1 MDIIVY
7 DFDKTIYG
15 GETGTD
21 FLIFY
26 MKKKPLKVFLFG
38 ISFVKDI
45 LLFLFKKIK
54 LKELKGS
61 YFKFL
66 SDESADEVEKLANEF
81 WEKRASKVYGWVP
94 NEIIENKKETDYV
107 IVISA
112 SPLFLIDSF
121 VKKLGFTHAFGTIM
135 ETEVRNGEKY
145 YLPKV
150 VGENCKN
157 VEKVKVINRWAK
169 EEGIKY
175 KIIKFY
181 SDSIM
186 DKPLFDIAEKK
197 YWIKKG
203 KKIEG
208 IPLKETIID
217 KIFQL

>member
-66 SDESADEVEKLANEF
+66 SDESTDEVEKLANEF
-81 WEKRASKVYGWVP
+81 WEKRASNVYGWVP

-135 ETEVRNGEKY
+135 ETEVRNGKKY

-157 VEKVKVINRWAK
+157 VEKVKVINRWAEK
-169 EEGIKY
+169 EGIKY

-208 IPLKETIID
+208 VPAKETIID

>member
-26 MKKKPLKVFLFG
+26 MKKNPVKVLLFG

-81 WEKRASKVYGWVP
+81 WKKRASKVYGWVP

-135 ETEVRNGEKY
+135 ETEVRNGKKY

-157 VEKVKVINRWAK
+157 VEKVKVINKWAEK
-169 EEGIKY
+169 EGIRY

-197 YWIKKG
+197 YWIEKG

-208 IPLKETIID
+208 VPAKETIID

>member
-157 VEKVKVINRWAK
+157 VEKVKVINKWAEK
-169 EEGIKY
+169 EGIKY

>member
-21 FLIFY
+21 FLVFY

-66 SDESADEVEKLANEF
+66 SDESTDEVEKLANEF

-157 VEKVKVINRWAK
+157 VEKVKVINRWAEK
-169 EEGIKY
+169 EGIKY

-208 IPLKETIID
+208 VPAKETIID

>member
-66 SDESADEVEKLANEF
+66 SDESTDEVEKLANEF
-81 WEKRASKVYGWVP
+81 WEKRASNVYGWVP

-121 VKKLGFTHAFGTIM
+121 VKKIGFTHAFGTIM
-135 ETEVRNGEKY
+135 ETEVRNGKKY

-157 VEKVKVINRWAK
+157 VEKVKAINRWAEK
-169 EEGIKY
+169 EGIKY

-181 SDSIM
+181 TDSIM
-186 DKPLFDIAEKK
+186 DKPLLEKKKKK

-208 IPLKETIID
+208 VPAKETIID

>member
-1 MDIIVY
+1 MNIIVY

-66 SDESADEVEKLANEF
+66 SDESTDEVEKLANEF

-157 VEKVKVINRWAK
+157 VEKVKVINRWAE

-208 IPLKETIID
+208 VPAKETIID

>member
-38 ISFVKDI
+38 IGFVKDI

-157 VEKVKVINRWAK
+157 VEKVKVINKWAEK
-169 EEGIKY
+169 EGIKY

-208 IPLKETIID
+208 VPAKETIID

>member
-66 SDESADEVEKLANEF
+66 SDESTDEVEKLANEF
-81 WEKRASKVYGWVP
+81 WEKRASNVYGWVP

-135 ETEVRNGEKY
+135 ETEVRNGKKY

-157 VEKVKVINRWAK
+157 VEKVKAINRWAEK
-169 EEGIKY
+169 EGIKY

-208 IPLKETIID
+208 VPAKETIID

>member
-66 SDESADEVEKLANEF
+66 SDESTDEVEKLANEF
-81 WEKRASKVYGWVP
+81 WEKRASNVYGWVP

-135 ETEVRNGEKY
+135 ETEERNGKKY

-157 VEKVKVINRWAK
+157 VEKVKVINRWAEK
-169 EEGIKY
+169 EGIKY

>member
-157 VEKVKVINRWAK
+157 VEKVKVINKWAEK
-169 EEGIKY
+169 EGIKY

-208 IPLKETIID
+208 VPAKETIID

>member
-1 MDIIVY
+1 MFSI
-7 DFDKTIYG
+7 G
-15 GETGTD
+15 
-21 FLIFY
+21 
-26 MKKKPLKVFLFG
+26 
-38 ISFVKDI
+38 FVKDA

-54 LKELKGS
+54 LKELKGR

-66 SDESADEVEKLANEF
+66 SNESTDEVEKLANEF

-208 IPLKETIID
+208 VPAKETIID

>member
-1 MDIIVY
+1 MNIIVY

-135 ETEVRNGEKY
+135 ETEERNGKKY

-157 VEKVKVINRWAK
+157 VEKVKVINRWAEK
-169 EEGIKY
+169 EGIKY

>member
-1 MDIIVY
+1 MNIIVY

-21 FLIFY
+21 FLVFY
-26 MKKKPLKVFLFG
+26 MKKNPKKIFLFG

-66 SDESADEVEKLANEF
+66 SDESTDEVEKLANEF
-81 WEKRASKVYGWVP
+81 WEKRASNVYGWVP

-121 VKKLGFTHAFGTIM
+121 VKKIGFTHAFGTIM
-135 ETEVRNGEKY
+135 ETEVRNGKKY

-157 VEKVKVINRWAK
+157 VEKVKAINRWAEK
-169 EEGIKY
+169 EGIKY

>member
-1 MDIIVY
+1 MNIIVY

-66 SDESADEVEKLANEF
+66 SDESTDEVEKLANEF

>member
-1 MDIIVY
+1 MNIIVY

-66 SDESADEVEKLANEF
+66 SDESTDEVEKLANEF

-157 VEKVKVINRWAK
+157 VEKVKVINRWAEK
-169 EEGIKY
+169 EGIKY

-208 IPLKETIID
+208 VPAKETIID

>member
-66 SDESADEVEKLANEF
+66 SDESTDEVEKLANEF
-81 WEKRASKVYGWVP
+81 WEKRASNVYGWVP

-135 ETEVRNGEKY
+135 ETEVRNGKKY

-157 VEKVKVINRWAK
+157 VEKVKVINRWAEK
-169 EEGIKY
+169 EGIKY

>member
-66 SDESADEVEKLANEF
+66 SDESTDEVEKLANEF
-81 WEKRASKVYGWVP
+81 WEKRASNVYGWVP

-121 VKKLGFTHAFGTIM
+121 VKKIGFTHAFGTIM
-135 ETEVRNGEKY
+135 ETEVRNGKKY

-157 VEKVKVINRWAK
+157 VEKVKVINKWAEK
-169 EEGIKY
+169 EGIKY

-208 IPLKETIID
+208 VPAKETIID

>member
-1 MDIIVY
+1 MNIIVY

-21 FLIFY
+21 FLVFY

-54 LKELKGS
+54 LKELKGR

-66 SDESADEVEKLANEF
+66 SNESVDEIEELVKEF
-81 WEKRASKVYGWVP
+81 WKKRESKVYKWIP
-94 NEIIENKKETDYV
+94 DEIIENKKETDYI

-157 VEKVKVINRWAK
+157 VEKVKVINRWAEK
-169 EEGIKY
+169 EGIKY

>member
-66 SDESADEVEKLANEF
+66 SDESTDEVEKLANEF

-135 ETEVRNGEKY
+135 ETQVRNEEKY

-157 VEKVKVINRWAK
+157 LEKVKVINRWAEK
-169 EEGIKY
+169 EGIKY

-208 IPLKETIID
+208 VPAKETIID

>member
-66 SDESADEVEKLANEF
+66 SDESTDEVEKLANEF

-157 VEKVKVINRWAK
+157 VEKVKVINRWAEK
-169 EEGIKY
+169 EGIKY

-208 IPLKETIID
+208 VPAKETIID

>member
-21 FLIFY
+21 FLVFY

-66 SDESADEVEKLANEF
+66 SDESTDEVEKLANEF

-94 NEIIENKKETDYV
+94 SEIIENKKETDYV

-157 VEKVKVINRWAK
+157 VEKVKVINRWAEK
-169 EEGIKY
+169 EGIKY

-203 KKIEG
+203 IKIEG
-208 IPLKETIID
+208 VPAKETIID

>member
-157 VEKVKVINRWAK
+157 VEKVKVINRWAEK
-169 EEGIKY
+169 EGIKY

-208 IPLKETIID
+208 VPAKETIID

>member
-66 SDESADEVEKLANEF
+66 SDESTDEVEKLANEF
-81 WEKRASKVYGWVP
+81 WEKRASNVYGWVP

-157 VEKVKVINRWAK
+157 VEKVKVINKWAEK
-169 EEGIKY
+169 EGIKY

-208 IPLKETIID
+208 VPAKETIID

>member
-66 SDESADEVEKLANEF
+66 SDESTDEVEKLANEF
-81 WEKRASKVYGWVP
+81 WEKRASNVYGWVP

-121 VKKLGFTHAFGTIM
+121 VKKIGFTHAFGTIM
-135 ETEVRNGEKY
+135 ETEVRNGKKY

-157 VEKVKVINRWAK
+157 VEKVKAINRWAEK
-169 EEGIKY
+169 EGIKY

-208 IPLKETIID
+208 VPAKETIID

>member
-1 MDIIVY
+1 MNIIVY

-66 SDESADEVEKLANEF
+66 SDESTDEVEKLANEF
-81 WEKRASKVYGWVP
+81 WEKRASNVYGWVP

-135 ETEVRNGEKY
+135 ETEVRNGKKY

-157 VEKVKVINRWAK
+157 VEKVKVINRWAEK
-169 EEGIKY
+169 EGIKY

-208 IPLKETIID
+208 VPAKETIID

>member
-1 MDIIVY
+1 MNIIVY
-7 DFDKTIYG
+7 DFDKTIYC

-66 SDESADEVEKLANEF
+66 SDESTDEVEKLANEF

-157 VEKVKVINRWAK
+157 VEKVKVINRWAEK
-169 EEGIKY
+169 EGIKY

-208 IPLKETIID
+208 VPAKETIID

>member
-21 FLIFY
+21 FLVFY
-26 MKKKPLKVFLFG
+26 MKKNPKKIFLFSIG
-38 ISFVKDI
+38 FVKDA

-54 LKELKGS
+54 LKELKGR

-66 SDESADEVEKLANEF
+66 SNESTDEVEKLANEF

-94 NEIIENKKETDYV
+94 NGIIENKKETDYV

-135 ETEVRNGEKY
+135 ETEERNGKKY

-208 IPLKETIID
+208 VPAKETIID

>member
-7 DFDKTIYG
+7 DFDKTVYG

-26 MKKKPLKVFLFG
+26 LKKKPIKILSFG
-38 ISFVKDI
+38 FKFMKDFW
-45 LLFLFKKIK
+45 LFLIKKIE
-54 LKELKGS
+54 LKELKGR
-61 YFKFL
+61 YFAFL
-66 SDESADEVEKLANEF
+66 SDESIENVDLLVEEF
-81 WEKRASKVYGWVP
+81 WSRNKKLVYEWVP
-94 NEIIENKKETDYV
+94 SEIIENKKEVNFV

-112 SPLFLIDSF
+112 SPLFLIDKFS
-121 VKKLGFTHAFGTIM
+121 KELGFTHAFGTIL
-135 ETEVRNGEKY
+135 ETGFKDGEKV
-145 YLPKV
+145 YLPKIS
-150 VGENCKN
+150 GENCKN
-157 VEKVKVINRWAK
+157 VEKVKVLDRWAQK
-169 EEGIKY
+169 QGINY

-208 IPLKETIID
+208 VPPKETLID
-217 KIFQL
+217 KIFKL